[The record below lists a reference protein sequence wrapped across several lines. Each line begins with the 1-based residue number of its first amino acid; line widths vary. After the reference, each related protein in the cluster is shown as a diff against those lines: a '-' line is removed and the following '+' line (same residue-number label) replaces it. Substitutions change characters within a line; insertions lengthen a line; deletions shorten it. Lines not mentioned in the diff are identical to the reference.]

1 VSIHLHVDILV
12 LEGLPVEA
20 AQGDR
25 VKAGVEA
32 ELARLLTLSAGADL
46 GSGGARPSAPG
57 QDILLTGQETP
68 GTLGRQI
75 GQAVY
80 GGITR

>member
-1 VSIHLHVDILV
+1 MSIHLHVDILV
-12 LEGLPVEA
+12 LEGLPVAA

-32 ELARLLTLSAGADL
+32 ELARLLTVSAGADL
-46 GSGGARPSAPG
+46 GSGGARPSARG
-57 QDILLTGQETP
+57 EDIRLSGQEAPT
-68 GTLGRQI
+68 TLGRQI
-75 GQAVY
+75 GHAVY